1 MAVTTLTVGTCVKHM
16 LQGIATHSVTD
27 TTDDHKNCSQ
37 LEMMMTSEH
46 RTLPIS
52 HKEAASICCH
62 SNGRWLAKVCVI
74 VSRLEGHSQG

>member
-1 MAVTTLTVGTCVKHM
+1 M
-16 LQGIATHSVTD
+16 LQGIATHSMTD

-46 RTLPIS
+46 ETHDTTLPIS

-62 SNGRWLAKVCVI
+62 SNGRWLAEVCVI